1 MTGSV
6 GHQAQPQER
15 EVERLVGAQEGSVHA
30 FMFPAELRGAFCSG
44 LVVKDAMV
52 SLPLDEIQAEFEMRA
67 VSCASG
73 IDY

>member
-30 FMFPAELRGAFCSG
+30 FMFPAGLKVQEIASLHSAFPNLTWPIKSEL
-44 LVVKDAMV
+44 L
-52 SLPLDEIQAEFEMRA
+52 
-67 VSCASG
+67 
-73 IDY
+73 